1 MTTIEY
7 FGINPNAT
15 ELLNSKEFRSVLET
29 YPELSLVTVEEEH
42 EYAKGHFYK
51 VELPLPEDHDENIAI
66 IDVDDRG
73 TFMWILNEDLCFV
86 NDPSPAFIEILRV
99 MDAFAIETLDA
110 RLFMSQDSELCEDDP
125 EILSAKYNF
134 TIGEYIL

>member
-42 EYAKGHFYK
+42 EYAKGYFYK

-99 MDAFAIETLDA
+99 MDSFSVETVDT

-125 EILSAKYNF
+125 EILFAEYDFKNAV
-134 TIGEYIL
+134 YIL